1 MADPSP
7 PRGGLEQLAD
17 EIARLSRRL
26 DALESPSGTQQYNA
40 VPALQAAVALLQ
52 EQQTTI
58 IAQQEQITI
67 LVSDLDERITDFI
80 DENIDDIVA
89 AQVAAALAG
98 SDITIGQAGGTVKI
112 PAALTTDLTSTSGRF
127 VAWIGGD
134 NRIGHT

>member
-7 PRGGLEQLAD
+7 PRQDLGALVD
-17 EIARLSRRL
+17 RIT
-26 DALESPSGTQQYNA
+26 ALEGAVKDLQSPTGTQQYNA
-40 VPALQAAVALLQ
+40 VPALQAAVAAL
-52 EQQTTI
+52 EAQQATI
-58 IAQQEQITI
+58 VAQQEQITI

-80 DENIDDIVA
+80 DENIDGIVA

-112 PAALTTDLTSTSGRF
+112 PAALTTDLTSTAGRF

-134 NRIGHT
+134 SRIGHT